1 MTKAAWAPSSLA
13 EAKRNATVN
22 MTASSGTRYAVR
34 PMTLD
39 ELVAAN
45 GMPDDLIRAALL
57 DTIRDNKGISA
68 LSLEIA
74 GKLQAGDKQSLADA
88 TKLSR
93 DTVELRNRLVLAA
106 VQAPKLKAK
115 DLEALDPYDLAEI
128 AAVAQHRLT
137 VDEEGRL
144 ADPLANFP

>member
-1 MTKAAWAPSSLA
+1 MAEKPWAPSSLA
-13 EAKRNATVN
+13 EAKRNAVVN
-22 MTASSGTRYAVR
+22 MTASSGTRYSVR

-57 DTIRDNKGISA
+57 DSIRDNKGVSA

-74 GKLQAGDKQSLADA
+74 AKLQAGDKRSLGEA

-93 DTVELRNRLVLAA
+93 DTVALRDRLVLAA
-106 VQAPKLKAK
+106 VQAPKLKPK
-115 DLEALDPYDLAEI
+115 DLVALDPYDLAEI
-128 AAVAQHRLT
+128 AAVAQHRLI

-144 ADPLANFP
+144 ADPLATFP